1 MIFWLQKF
9 GGSKFLGVCEVKLM
23 VKSDVEYFE
32 GSDGFLT
39 SLRVKMNPKR
49 VKVNSNL
56 SKMIKMASNF
66 HLLPQSWHWK
76 D

>member
-23 VKSDVEYFE
+23 MKSDFEYFE
-32 GSDGFLT
+32 DSDGFLT

-49 VKVNSNL
+49 VKMNSNL
-56 SKMIKMASNF
+56 SKMIKMTSNF
-66 HLLPQSWHWK
+66 HLLPQS
-76 D
+76 